1 MGDRT
6 MVVSPNRGQGSLYNL
21 TFDEVQSHLGNNICK
36 PLNTMNLDELLRN
49 LMSVEEGQLVQNTSS
64 SSSALLFL
72 KNLNLNGT
80 LRKKTVDELWKE
92 IVHKQHVNE
101 MEKEQSTLGETTLEE
116 FLVRAGVISPQPIMA
131 IDPMVMVS
139 QQADWLQF
147 QMAAVQQQHQQQQ
160 QQMIV
165 LDSSFNVSESVYEN
179 PVLDVRYSENQLAL
193 SMPMPAISSASS
205 DSQVAAERKRRCSDE
220 MMEKAIERRQKRMIK
235 NRESAARS
243 RARKQVNIGDYMH
256 FLIVLMERIYDL
268 LDFSVN

>member
-116 FLVRAGVISPQPIMA
+116 FLVRA
-131 IDPMVMVS
+131 
-139 QQADWLQF
+139 
-147 QMAAVQQQHQQQQ
+147 
-160 QQMIV
+160 
-165 LDSSFNVSESVYEN
+165 
-179 PVLDVRYSENQLAL
+179 
-193 SMPMPAISSASS
+193 AISSASS

-243 RARKQVNIGDYMH
+243 RARKQAYTIELETAVVNLRETNS
-256 FLIVLMERIYDL
+256 LIKKRKEVDIL
-268 LDFSVN
+268 LSSISTPMPKYQLRRTSSV

>member
-1 MGDRT
+1 
-6 MVVSPNRGQGSLYNL
+6 
-21 TFDEVQSHLGNNICK
+21 
-36 PLNTMNLDELLRN
+36 MNLDELLRN
-49 LMSVEEGQLVQNTSS
+49 VMSVEEGQLVQNTSS
-64 SSSALLFL
+64 SSSAFLFL

-147 QMAAVQQQHQQQQ
+147 QMAAVQQQHHHQRQQ
-160 QQMIV
+160 QQMTV

-179 PVLDVRYSENQLAL
+179 PVVDVGYSENQLAL

-205 DSQVAAERKRRCSDE
+205 DSQVAAERKRRCSNE

-268 LDFSVN
+268 LDFSIN